1 MQTVILLE
9 NLDEWTNSNVILNNF
24 SYSNLGSPL
33 MVILQSNIKILQ
45 RVGFE

>member
-9 NLDEWTNSNVILNNF
+9 NLDEYTNSSVILKNS

-33 MVILQSNIKILQ
+33 IVILQSNIKILQ